1 VRVLLVGN
9 SEESSGL
16 EERLGGEGIA
26 VELRPDDAEPAGGPE
41 EIAAIAHELREFEGA
56 LGAGQLDSVLV
67 RSASS
72 ASLAAV
78 IVATKTGTPVALT
91 ASDERDHGVN
101 ARLIRQLADARL
113 APEVGPVSNWLRGT
127 YTERA

>member
-16 EERLGGEGIA
+16 EERLDGDGIA
-26 VELRPDDAEPAGGPE
+26 VELRPDDSEPAGGPE
-41 EIAAIAHELREFEGA
+41 EVAAIARELREFEAA
-56 LGAGQLDSVLV
+56 LGAGLVDAVLV

-78 IVATKTGTPVALT
+78 IVATKLGIPVALT
-91 ASDERDHGVN
+91 ASDERDRGVN
-101 ARLIRQLADARL
+101 ARLIDQLSGARL
-113 APEVGPVSNWLRGT
+113 APEAAEVSNWLRDT
-127 YTERA
+127 YTEQA